1 MEAALKMLTAEG
13 LIRGVK
19 GTGIFVNGELPK
31 DINLTHRLVMVVMP
45 LSGHYYGDFYEGLRE
60 DCSRRI
66 CIR

>member
-45 LSGHYYGDFYEGLRE
+45 LSGHYYGDFMR
-60 DCSRRI
+60 DCARNCSRRI